1 MILQGRIERGL
12 CDGQPVTTG
21 QALAS
26 SDKADELSIV
36 LAVCCTAVLIAGF
49 AGFIYMRRK
58 TEPVQPVEDG
68 PVDANR
74 YAWRQALGLGDF
86 AV

>member
-1 MILQGRIERGL
+1 M
-12 CDGQPVTTG
+12 
-21 QALAS
+21 
-26 SDKADELSIV
+26 
-36 LAVCCTAVLIAGF
+36 TAVLIAGF

-58 TEPVQPVEDG
+58 TEAVQPIEDG
-68 PVDANR
+68 PIPGNEGVRVDANR